1 MIHKSEVS
9 ERVCRQALVAPRLA
23 SSPDRRPLL
32 GAVVTL
38 CLLTV
43 ELTGRARRVL
53 GAGAVSNVQ
62 VQVLTYVMSNPG
74 VAPSDVAGAL
84 GLHRSAVSRAL
95 IALRGGGLVRDGDPV
110 AEGRRVGLEA
120 TAAAEA
126 RVSVFE
132 ESVSALFSERAE
144 SLRQSVDAIGPEV
157 TTPDT
162 GGVPDI
168 GAVLSELTRTGL
180 AWFDDVAPVLDSF
193 GLHGATDRAALTL
206 ICHRGIIRP
215 GELMVTLRLSSSG
228 TSTMLARLEGLGL
241 VARRQV
247 PSGDHRMVEVSCTAR
262 GVEAVDGLVKTFVR
276 HAQPVAASLGLAL
289 SLAGRGEASSTGASD
304 LLTSTTGDPAT

>member
-1 MIHKSEVS
+1 M
-9 ERVCRQALVAPRLA
+9 
-23 SSPDRRPLL
+23 

-43 ELTGRARRVL
+43 ELSARARRVL

-62 VQVLTYVMSNPG
+62 VRVLTYVMSNPG

-110 AEGRRVGLEA
+110 AEGRRVGLEP

-126 RVSVFE
+126 RVSMFE

-144 SLRQSVDAIGPEV
+144 SLRVAVDAIAPEV
-157 TTPDT
+157 TMPDV

-168 GAVLSELTRTGL
+168 GTVLSDLTRTGL
-180 AWFDDVAPVLDSF
+180 AWFDDVAPVLDSH
-193 GLHGATDRAALTL
+193 GLRGATDRAALTL
-206 ICHRGIIRP
+206 VRRRGTLRP
-215 GELMVTLRLSSSG
+215 GELMVTLGLSSSG
-228 TSTMLARLEGLGL
+228 TSTMLGRLEGLGL
-241 VARRQV
+241 VSRRQV
-247 PSGDHRMVEVSCTAR
+247 PSGDHRTVEVACTAR
-262 GVEAVDGLVKTFVR
+262 GVAAVDGLVDTFVR
-276 HAQPVAASLGLAL
+276 HAQPIAASFGLAL
-289 SLAGRGEASSTGASD
+289 SLAGRREDHTAGASH
-304 LLTSTTGDPAT
+304 LPTSTTGGPAT

>member
-9 ERVCRQALVAPRLA
+9 EGVCRQALVAPRPA

-43 ELTGRARRVL
+43 ELTARAGRVL

-62 VQVLTYVMSNPG
+62 VRVLTYVMSNPG

-95 IALRGGGLVRDGDPV
+95 IALRGGGLVRDADAV
-110 AEGRRVGLEA
+110 VEGRRVGLEA

-126 RVSVFE
+126 RVSMFE
-132 ESVSALFSERAE
+132 ESVSGLFSERAE
-144 SLRQSVDAIGPEV
+144 SLREAVDAIAPQV
-157 TTPDT
+157 STPDA

-168 GAVLSELTRTGL
+168 GTVLSELTRTGL
-180 AWFDDVAPVLDSF
+180 AWFDDVAPVLGSY
-193 GLHGATDRAALTL
+193 GLRGATDRAALTL
-206 ICHRGIIRP
+206 IRRRGVIRP
-215 GELMVTLRLSSSG
+215 GELMAELGLSSSG
-228 TSTMLARLEGLGL
+228 TSTMLARLEGLGV

-247 PSGDHRMVEVSCTAR
+247 PSGDHRMVEVACTGR
-262 GVEAVDGLVKTFVR
+262 GVEAVEGLVETFVR
-276 HAQPVAASLGLAL
+276 HAQPAATSLGLAL
-289 SLAGRGEASSTGASD
+289 SLAGRGEASTTSASD
-304 LLTSTTGDPAT
+304 PLTSTTGGPAT